1 VIYCI
6 PKAVSEARLSSFSIL
21 MGVKRFIP
29 SAGFI
34 DGIGRE
40 FNLGSKDC

>member
-6 PKAVSEARLSSFSIL
+6 PEAVSEAQLTFFSIL
-21 MGVKRFIP
+21 MGVKHFIP
-29 SAGFI
+29 SARFM